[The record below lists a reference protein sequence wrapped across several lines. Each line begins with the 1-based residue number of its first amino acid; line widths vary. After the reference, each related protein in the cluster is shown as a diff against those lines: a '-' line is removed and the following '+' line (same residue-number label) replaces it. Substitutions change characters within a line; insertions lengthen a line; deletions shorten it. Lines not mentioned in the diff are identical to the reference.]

1 MNENKVIKSLND
13 YLKGEY
19 MGIHAYEHYIEQV
32 ADMDI
37 QTELQHIQQE
47 HKQHAIKIAE
57 RIQNLG
63 GKAVEDNGVMLSMSE
78 TMMNLKGF
86 PDTTEGILQGAIK
99 GQEKG
104 INKSEEIVRNKLDPE
119 SLQVVKDNLAE
130 DRTHID
136 QLSNLLH

>member
-1 MNENKVIKSLND
+1 MNQKKVINSLND

-19 MGIHAYEHYIEQV
+19 MGIHAYEHYIEKV
-32 ADMDI
+32 TDLNI
-37 QTELQHIQQE
+37 KTELQKIQQE

-78 TMMNLKGF
+78 TMMNLKGY
-86 PDTTEGILQGAIK
+86 PDTAEEILQGAIK
-99 GQEKG
+99 GQEMG
-104 INKSEEIVRNKLDPE
+104 INKSEKIVSGKLDSE
-119 SLQVVKDNLAE
+119 SLQVVEDILAE

-136 QLSNLLH
+136 QLNNLLR

>member
-1 MNENKVIKSLND
+1 MSQKKVINGLND

-19 MGIHAYEHYIEQV
+19 MGIHAYEHYIEKV
-32 ADMDI
+32 TDLNI
-37 QTELQHIQQE
+37 KTELQKIQQE

-78 TMMNLKGF
+78 TMMNLKGY
-86 PDTTEGILQGAIK
+86 PDTAEEILQGAIK
-99 GQEKG
+99 GQEMG
-104 INKSEEIVRNKLDPE
+104 INKSEKIVSGKLDSE
-119 SLQVVKDNLAE
+119 SLQVVEDILAE

-136 QLSNLLH
+136 QLNNLLR